1 MDSPSI
7 RLIEEGKSSE
17 FTPEERQEI
26 RERKRRSAMA
36 KRKLMAQPDFN
47 SYNNDKTKEENPL
60 KILLEQENQD
70 EVNKQI

>member
-7 RLIEEGKSSE
+7 RLIEEGKKSE
-17 FTPEERQEI
+17 LTPEERQGI

-47 SYNNDKTKEENPL
+47 SYNNDKTKEEKPL
-60 KILLEQENQD
+60 KILLEEEHLD
-70 EVNKQI
+70 EVNKPI